1 MQGQYLIIGSYLVIC
16 IIVVIV
22 VLHFIRRGIANKYRR
37 KVHEL
42 EVAKNMVA
50 STPVSLELSKVEP
63 IIKNDQ
69 MEEKYNDWQDRFDEI
84 RDNKLSRIDDM
95 LIDLDIYIDKKDY
108 KNCIY
113 RLAKT
118 EFEIYRVRESA
129 DSLLDEIKEITLS
142 EEKYRAIVI
151 KLKTKYREHKKDNQH
166 HRHMYD
172 EMQDA
177 VELQLENIERRFL
190 DFEKVMEKNQYSEVV
205 HIVKALDT
213 MIEHMGIV
221 VQEVPDLLLM
231 AKQVIP
237 NRMKEVEELNDDMVK
252 QGYPLDYLNVSY
264 NLEESQKNIDHIL
277 DKIRVLNLEDCMFEL
292 KTMLDYY
299 DSLFVDF
306 EKERLSRK
314 VYVEMETDF
323 SKKLEKT
330 NKVVQ
335 EVYNQ
340 LDDIKSMYDLND
352 KDVETI
358 HEVNKILIVINDDY
372 KKMLAKVEAKSS
384 PYSML
389 QQEVE
394 ELTVRLNQMENDLDQ
409 ALKSLGNMYDDE
421 VRAREQLEEI
431 ESFLK
436 QSKERMRTYKLPI
449 ITNNYFVQL
458 SEANEA
464 IEEVIKELERKP
476 IVIKTLNT
484 RVDTARDLVLKLYNT
499 TNEMVKTAQLAE
511 MAIVFGNRY
520 RSVYDDV
527 DHGLSDAEKLFFNA
541 VDGNY
546 SVYKLQMAIDQKLL
560 SNMKNPFKGSKY
572 CNPYASKVSVSSNK
586 KYVTLECGNYL
597 IYEQDSLEKPYVIYQ
612 VGKWT
617 SSEIKG
623 ERQEAILYNY
633 KEDGFPENL
642 EEDIFLYEFN
652 TLKGTSFQRVSEIPA
667 EYQITKE
674 TKYRYIKNVN
684 Y

>member
-1 MQGQYLIIGSYLVIC
+1 MQGQYLIIGSYLVVC
-16 IIVVIV
+16 IIIVIV
-22 VLHFIRRGIANKYRR
+22 VLHILRKKVANKYRS
-37 KVHEL
+37 KVREL

-63 IIKNDQ
+63 IIKNDK
-69 MEEKYNDWQDRFDEI
+69 MEEKYNDWQDRFDQI
-84 RDNKLSRIDDM
+84 RETRLSQIDDM

-108 KNCIY
+108 KNCVY

-118 EFEIYRVRESA
+118 ELEIYRVRESA

-142 EEKYRAIVI
+142 EEKYRSIVI
-151 KLKTKYREHKKDNQH
+151 KLKTKYRELNKEFQD
-166 HRHMYD
+166 HRQMYD
-172 EMQDA
+172 EMQEA

-221 VQEVPDLLLM
+221 IKEIPDLLLM

-237 NRMKEVEELNDDMVK
+237 NRMKEVKELNEDMVQK
-252 QGYPLDYLNVSY
+252 GYPLDYLNVPY

-277 DKIRVLNLEDCMFEL
+277 DKVRVLNLEDCMFEL

-314 VYVEMETDF
+314 AYVEMEADF

-340 LDDIKSMYDLND
+340 LDDIKNMYDLND
-352 KDVETI
+352 QDVETI
-358 HEVNKILIVINDDY
+358 HDVNKILVVINDDY

-389 QQEVE
+389 QKEVE
-394 ELTVRLNQMENDLDQ
+394 ELTIRLKEMEDDLDQ

-436 QSKERMRTYKLPI
+436 QSKEKMRGYKLPI

-499 TNEMVKTAQLAE
+499 TNEMIKTAQLAE

-527 DHGLSDAEKLFFNA
+527 DSGLDDAERLFFKGEYKKALDISIKA
-541 VDGNY
+541 VSLVDENIY
-546 SVYKLQMAIDQKLL
+546 RKLL
-560 SNMKNPFKGSKY
+560 AVYDK
-572 CNPYASKVSVSSNK
+572 
-586 KYVTLECGNYL
+586 
-597 IYEQDSLEKPYVIYQ
+597 
-612 VGKWT
+612 
-617 SSEIKG
+617 
-623 ERQEAILYNY
+623 
-633 KEDGFPENL
+633 
-642 EEDIFLYEFN
+642 
-652 TLKGTSFQRVSEIPA
+652 
-667 EYQITKE
+667 
-674 TKYRYIKNVN
+674 
-684 Y
+684 

>member
-1 MQGQYLIIGSYLVIC
+1 MQGQYLVLGSYLVIC
-16 IIVVIV
+16 IIIVIV
-22 VLHFIRRGIANKYRR
+22 ALHFIRRGITNRYRK
-37 KVHEL
+37 KVKEL

-63 IIKNDQ
+63 IIKNDK
-69 MEEKYNDWQDRFDEI
+69 MEEKYNDWQEQFDDLREK
-84 RDNKLSRIDDM
+84 KLAQIDDM
-95 LIDLDIYIDKKDY
+95 LIDLDIYIDKRDY
-108 KNCIY
+108 KTCLY
-113 RLAKT
+113 RLAKA
-118 EFEIYRVRESA
+118 ELEIYKARESA
-129 DSLLDEIKEITLS
+129 DYLLDEIKEITLS

-151 KLKTKYREHKKDNQH
+151 KLKTKYRELNKEFQNHKQ
-166 HRHMYD
+166 MYD
-172 EMQDA
+172 EMQEA
-177 VELQLENIERRFL
+177 IELQLENIERRFL
-190 DFEKVMEKNQYSEVV
+190 DFEKVMEKNEYNEVV

-213 MIEHMGIV
+213 MIDHISIV
-221 VQEVPDLLLM
+221 IKEVPDLLLM
-231 AKQVIP
+231 AKQIIP
-237 NRMKEVEELNDDMVK
+237 ARMKEVKELNDDMVK
-252 QGYPLDYLNVSY
+252 QEYPLDYLNIDY

-292 KTMLDYY
+292 KTMLEYF

-314 VYVEMETDF
+314 VYEEMESDF
-323 SKKLEKT
+323 SKKLTKT

-372 KKMLAKVEAKSS
+372 KKLLAKVEAKST

-389 QQEVE
+389 HKEIE
-394 ELTVRLNQMENDLDQ
+394 DLTVRLKQMEDDLDQ

-431 ESFLK
+431 QVFLK
-436 QSKERMRTYKLPI
+436 QCKEKMRGYKLPI

-464 IEEVIKELERKP
+464 IAEVIKELERKP

-499 TNEMVKTAQLAE
+499 TNEMIKTAQLAE

-520 RSVYDDV
+520 RANYDEV
-527 DHGLSDAEKLFFNA
+527 DSGLGDAELLFFKGEYKKALDTSIKA
-541 VDGNY
+541 V
-546 SVYKLQMAIDQKLL
+546 SVVDENIYRKLL
-560 SNMKNPFKGSKY
+560 
-572 CNPYASKVSVSSNK
+572 A
-586 KYVTLECGNYL
+586 
-597 IYEQDSLEKPYVIYQ
+597 IYDK
-612 VGKWT
+612 
-617 SSEIKG
+617 
-623 ERQEAILYNY
+623 
-633 KEDGFPENL
+633 
-642 EEDIFLYEFN
+642 
-652 TLKGTSFQRVSEIPA
+652 
-667 EYQITKE
+667 
-674 TKYRYIKNVN
+674 
-684 Y
+684 

>member
-1 MQGQYLIIGSYLVIC
+1 MQGQYLVIGSYLVIC

-22 VLHFIRRGIANKYRR
+22 VLHFMRKSFTNKYRS

-42 EVAKNMVA
+42 EIAKNMVA

-63 IIKNDQ
+63 IIKNDK
-69 MEEKYNDWQDRFDEI
+69 MEEKYNDWQDRFVEI
-84 RDNKLSRIDDM
+84 RENKLSKIDDM
-95 LIDLDIYIDKKDY
+95 LIDLDVYIDKKDY

-118 EFEIYRVRESA
+118 ELEIYKVRESA
-129 DSLLDEIKEITLS
+129 DSLLEEIKEITLS

-151 KLKTKYREHKKDNQH
+151 KLKTKYRELNKDFQD
-166 HRHMYD
+166 HRQMYD
-172 EMQDA
+172 EMQEA

-190 DFEKVMEKNQYSEVV
+190 DFEKVMESNQYSEVV

-221 VQEVPDLLLM
+221 IKEVPDLLLM

-237 NRMKEVEELNDDMVK
+237 NRMKEVSELNDDMVK
-252 QGYPLDYLNVSY
+252 QGYPLDYLNVPY

-314 VYVEMETDF
+314 VYVEMERDF

-330 NKVVQ
+330 NKVVC

-340 LDDIKSMYDLND
+340 LDDIKNMYDLND
-352 KDVETI
+352 QDVETI
-358 HEVNKILIVINDDY
+358 HEVNKVLVVINDDY
-372 KKMLAKVEAKSS
+372 KKMVAKVEAKSS
-384 PYSML
+384 PYSLL

-394 ELTVRLNQMENDLDQ
+394 ELTIRLKKMEDDLDQ

-421 VRAREQLEEI
+421 IRAREQLEEI

-436 QSKERMRTYKLPI
+436 QSKEKMRGYKLPI

-464 IEEVIKELERKP
+464 IEEVIKELKRKP
-476 IVIKTLNT
+476 IVIRTLNT

-499 TNEMVKTAQLAE
+499 TNEMIKTAQLAE

-520 RSVYDDV
+520 RLVYDEV
-527 DHGLSDAEKLFFNA
+527 DTGLEDADKLFFKGEYKKALDVSIKA
-541 VDGNY
+541 VSLVDENIY
-546 SVYKLQMAIDQKLL
+546 RKLL
-560 SNMKNPFKGSKY
+560 AVYDK
-572 CNPYASKVSVSSNK
+572 
-586 KYVTLECGNYL
+586 
-597 IYEQDSLEKPYVIYQ
+597 
-612 VGKWT
+612 
-617 SSEIKG
+617 
-623 ERQEAILYNY
+623 
-633 KEDGFPENL
+633 
-642 EEDIFLYEFN
+642 
-652 TLKGTSFQRVSEIPA
+652 
-667 EYQITKE
+667 
-674 TKYRYIKNVN
+674 
-684 Y
+684 

>member
-1 MQGQYLIIGSYLVIC
+1 MQGQYLIIGSYLVVC
-16 IIVVIV
+16 IIIVIV
-22 VLHFIRRGIANKYRR
+22 VLHILRKKVANKYRS
-37 KVHEL
+37 KVREL
-42 EVAKNMVA
+42 VVAKNMVA

-63 IIKNDQ
+63 IIKNDK
-69 MEEKYNDWQDRFDEI
+69 MEEKYNDWQDRFDQLRET
-84 RDNKLSRIDDM
+84 RLSQIDDM

-108 KNCIY
+108 KNCVY

-118 EFEIYRVRESA
+118 ELEIYRVRESA

-142 EEKYRAIVI
+142 EEKYRSIVI
-151 KLKTKYREHKKDNQH
+151 KLKTKYRELNKEFQD
-166 HRHMYD
+166 HRQMYD
-172 EMQDA
+172 EMQEA

-221 VQEVPDLLLM
+221 IKEIPDLLLM

-237 NRMKEVEELNDDMVK
+237 NRMKEVKELNEDMVQK
-252 QGYPLDYLNVSY
+252 GYPLDYLNVPY

-277 DKIRVLNLEDCMFEL
+277 DKVRVLNLEDCMFEL

-314 VYVEMETDF
+314 AYIEMEADF

-340 LDDIKSMYDLND
+340 LDDIKNMYDLND
-352 KDVETI
+352 QDVETI
-358 HEVNKILIVINDDY
+358 HDVNKILVVINDDY
-372 KKMLAKVEAKSS
+372 KKMLAKGEAKSS

-389 QQEVE
+389 QKEVE
-394 ELTVRLNQMENDLDQ
+394 ELTIRLKEMEDDLDQ

-436 QSKERMRTYKLPI
+436 QSKEKMRGYKLPI

-499 TNEMVKTAQLAE
+499 TNEMIKTAQLAE

-527 DHGLSDAEKLFFNA
+527 DSGLDDAEKLFFKGEYKRALDISIKA
-541 VDGNY
+541 VSLVDENIY
-546 SVYKLQMAIDQKLL
+546 RKLL
-560 SNMKNPFKGSKY
+560 AVYDK
-572 CNPYASKVSVSSNK
+572 
-586 KYVTLECGNYL
+586 
-597 IYEQDSLEKPYVIYQ
+597 
-612 VGKWT
+612 
-617 SSEIKG
+617 
-623 ERQEAILYNY
+623 
-633 KEDGFPENL
+633 
-642 EEDIFLYEFN
+642 
-652 TLKGTSFQRVSEIPA
+652 
-667 EYQITKE
+667 
-674 TKYRYIKNVN
+674 
-684 Y
+684 

>member
-16 IIVVIV
+16 IVIV
-22 VLHFIRRGIANKYRR
+22 IVALHFIRRGIANRYRR
-37 KVHEL
+37 RVQEL

-63 IIKNDQ
+63 IIKNDK
-69 MEEKYNDWQDRFDEI
+69 MEEKYNDWQDRFDEL
-84 RDNKLSRIDDM
+84 REKKLTQIDDM

-118 EFEIYRVRESA
+118 EMEIYKARESA
-129 DSLLDEIKEITLS
+129 DYLLDEIKEITLS

-151 KLKTKYREHKKDNQH
+151 KLKTKYRELNKDFQDHKQ
-166 HRHMYD
+166 MYD
-172 EMQDA
+172 EMQEA
-177 VELQLENIERRFL
+177 ISLQLENIERRFL
-190 DFEKVMEKNQYSEVV
+190 DFEKVMEKNEYNEVV

-221 VQEVPDLLLM
+221 IKEVPDLLLM

-237 NRMKEVEELNDDMVK
+237 NRMKEVRELNDDMVK
-252 QGYPLDYLNVSY
+252 QEYPLDYLNIDY

-277 DKIRVLNLEDCMFEL
+277 DKVRVLNLEDCMFEL
-292 KTMLDYY
+292 KTMLEYY

-314 VYVEMETDF
+314 VYEEMEADF

-352 KDVETI
+352 QDVETI
-358 HEVNKILIVINDDY
+358 HEVNKTLVVINDDY

-389 QQEVE
+389 HKEVE
-394 ELTVRLNQMENDLDQ
+394 ELTVRLKEMEEDLDQ

-421 VRAREQLEEI
+421 IRAREQLEEI

-436 QSKERMRTYKLPI
+436 QSKEKMRSYKLPI

-499 TNEMVKTAQLAE
+499 TNEMIKTAQLAE

-520 RSVYDDV
+520 REVYNEVDSGLNEAETLFFKGEYKSALDVSIKAVSLVDENIYRKLLAVYD
-527 DHGLSDAEKLFFNA
+527 S
-541 VDGNY
+541 
-546 SVYKLQMAIDQKLL
+546 
-560 SNMKNPFKGSKY
+560 
-572 CNPYASKVSVSSNK
+572 
-586 KYVTLECGNYL
+586 
-597 IYEQDSLEKPYVIYQ
+597 
-612 VGKWT
+612 
-617 SSEIKG
+617 
-623 ERQEAILYNY
+623 
-633 KEDGFPENL
+633 
-642 EEDIFLYEFN
+642 
-652 TLKGTSFQRVSEIPA
+652 
-667 EYQITKE
+667 
-674 TKYRYIKNVN
+674 
-684 Y
+684 